1 MKGIT
6 GLAMLAIVV
15 CGLGVVQAQAPV
27 TDFTYLG
34 VFVVDYQGA
43 EHYLRFFN
51 DATGFMKADATAIDT
66 EAHLSGSIG
75 WNNGEDTMSGTWVSE
90 NGNIGDFNLRRET
103 ANSFTGTV
111 KFPHLAPRLFNGRK
125 V

>member
-75 WNNGEDTMSGTWVSE
+75 WNNGEALPSAAGGKSPCVKT
-90 NGNIGDFNLRRET
+90 ILRE
-103 ANSFTGTV
+103 G
-111 KFPHLAPRLFNGRK
+111 
-125 V
+125 